1 MRIGAGGGGGCG
13 MTPHTIG
20 VLAFIL
26 FFIVPYFFVLA
37 AQIVSNRKKINAI
50 KHREKLIEF
59 SEVLK

>member
-1 MRIGAGGGGGCG
+1 MRIGSGGGCG

-37 AQIVSNRKKINAI
+37 AQIVSNRKKINAL

-59 SEVLK
+59 GEVLK

>member
-1 MRIGAGGGGGCG
+1 
-13 MTPHTIG
+13 MTPHTLK
-20 VLAFIL
+20 VLVFIL

-37 AQIVSNRKKINAI
+37 AQTVSNRKKINAL